1 MPLEVRRA
9 LGALLD
15 VVSRLSQLLP
25 KAGHILEQLPEFLRT
40 YKVTTLLDVPDVP
53 DFDQV
58 GVCSGRPGHYS
69 DLLRLCICLSLS
81 SHLKSACGNIQ
92 GRECLLWPRGAGHPP
107 EASLSRVHPWVLTH
121 HP

>member
-25 KAGHILEQLPEFLRT
+25 KAGHVLEQLPEFLRT

-58 GVCSGRPGHYS
+58 GVCAGRPGHYS

-81 SHLKSACGNIQ
+81 SNI
-92 GRECLLWPRGAGHPP
+92 
-107 EASLSRVHPWVLTH
+107 
-121 HP
+121 